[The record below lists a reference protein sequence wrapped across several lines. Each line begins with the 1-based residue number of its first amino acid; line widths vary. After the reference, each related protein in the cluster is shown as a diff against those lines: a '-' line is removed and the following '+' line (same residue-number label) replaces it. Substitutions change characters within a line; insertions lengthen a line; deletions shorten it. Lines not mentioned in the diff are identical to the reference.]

1 MRRKIAKKV
10 RRKKPSIR
18 EAARME
24 ARFGAGVDEMQK
36 SIGSAIA
43 GPGAGKKRKK
53 RKKKKPVEGML
64 EKQGYMDLYEG
75 PSKEAKKKRRFT
87 KVDEVV

>member
-1 MRRKIAKKV
+1 MPVHYKDKTGSARKKAYAEHKAI
-10 RRKKPSIR
+10 KKPSIR

-43 GPGAGKKRKK
+43 GPGAGKKRGKEKK
-53 RKKKKPVEGML
+53 NKKKIRSFKPKKPVKGIL
-64 EKQGYMDLYEG
+64 ESQGY
-75 PSKEAKKKRRFT
+75 
-87 KVDEVV
+87 

>member
-1 MRRKIAKKV
+1 MPVHYKDKTGSARKKAYAEHKAI
-10 RRKKPSIR
+10 KKPSIR

-43 GPGAGKKRKK
+43 GPGAGKKRGKEKK
-53 RKKKKPVEGML
+53 NKKKIRSFKPKKPVTGILEG
-64 EKQGYMDLYEG
+64 QGY
-75 PSKEAKKKRRFT
+75 
-87 KVDEVV
+87 